1 MEYWQYWPMEITLV
15 SANDLKD
22 VRRFSEMDV
31 YTVVSILGYPGKEQE
46 QKQKT
51 PVHHECGSHP
61 KWNYTMYFVFS
72 EAAATQN
79 QLTLKIK
86 IKTERTVRSSKEVV
100 TVHVP
105 IKKLF
110 DEKAEENATKFVT
123 HNIMNPNGKSEGTLN
138 FSYKFGHRFTGVASL
153 PGEKKTTMEYWQYWP
168 MEITLV
174 SANDLKDV
182 RRFSEMDVY
191 AVVSILGY
199 PGKEQKQKTP
209 VHHECGSHPKW
220 NYTMY
225 FVFSEAAATQN
236 QLTLKIKIKTE
247 RTVHSSKEV
256 VTVHVPI
263 KKLFDEK
270 AEENA
275 AKFITHNIMNP
286 NGKSEG
292 TLNFSYMFGHRF
304 TAVASLLDGPSSG
317 GSTGSN
323 LVVEAV
329 SALLDVVMQ

>member
-1 MEYWQYWPMEITLV
+1 MEYWPVEITLV

-31 YTVVSILGYPGKEQE
+31 YAVVSILGDPGKE

-51 PVHHECGSHP
+51 PVHQECGSHP
-61 KWNYTMYFVFS
+61 KWNYTMHFVFS

-79 QLTLKIK
+79 QLTLEIK
-86 IKTERTVRSSKEVV
+86 IKTLRTLLSSKKVV

-110 DEKAEENATKFVT
+110 DEKTEENAAKFVT
-123 HNIMNPNGKSEGTLN
+123 YNIMNPNGKSEGTLN

-153 PGEKKTTMEYWQYWP
+153 PGEKKTTMEYWP

-191 AVVSILGY
+191 AVVSILGD

-209 VHHECGSHPKW
+209 IHHECGSHPKW
-220 NYTMY
+220 NYTMH

-236 QLTLKIKIKTE
+236 QLTLEIKIKTL
-247 RTVHSSKEV
+247 RTLLSSKKV

-275 AKFITHNIMNP
+275 AKFVTYNIMNP
-286 NGKSEG
+286 KGKSEG
-292 TLNFSYMFGHRF
+292 TLNFSYKFGHRF
-304 TAVASLLDGPSSG
+304 TAVASLLGGSSSG
-317 GSTGSN
+317 GSTAPTGGSTTPN
-323 LVVEAV
+323 LAAAV
-329 SALLDVVMQ
+329 QLYELFST